1 MVESIQRNHC
11 FVTTAIR
18 KEDNMRVINHIEGAD
33 KGELLIYTLSTCV
46 WCKKTRAFLDSLGIG
61 YDFVEVDLL
70 PDEEKDK
77 TLTEMKHFNS
87 QCSFPTLVVNN
98 KKCVVGYD
106 ETKIKKILGV

>member
-46 WCKKTRAFLDSLGIG
+46 WCKKTKAFLDSLGIG
-61 YDFVEVDLL
+61 YNYIEVDAL
-70 PDEEKDK
+70 PDAEKKK
-77 TLTEMKHFNS
+77 TLTDMKHFNP
-87 QCSFPTLVVNN
+87 QCSFPTLVVNSEH
-98 KKCVVGYD
+98 CIVGYN
-106 ETKIKKILGV
+106 EAKIKEVLGL